1 MPLYAL
7 DTDSLTL
14 YREGHAQLGQRV
26 LAHLPSEI
34 ATTIISAEEQLSG
47 WYAQLRQ
54 AKQLDRVARA
64 YERLAETIRFYTG
77 IEVLLFTLPA
87 ITRYQQ
93 LLQMKLNVGRM
104 DLRIGAIALE
114 HGATVVTRNL
124 RDFRRIPNLT
134 VEDWSV

>member
-1 MPLYAL
+1 MPSYAL

-14 YREGHAQLGQRV
+14 YREGHPQLSQRV

-54 AKQLDRVARA
+54 ANQPDRIARA
-64 YERLAETIRFYTG
+64 YERLAETIRFYNGTQM
-77 IEVLLFTLPA
+77 LLFTLPA
-87 ITRYQQ
+87 IARYQQ
-93 LLQMKLNVGRM
+93 LLQMKLNVGKM

-114 HGATVVTRNL
+114 HGAIVVTRNL
-124 RDFRRIPNLT
+124 RGFRRIPNLT
-134 VEDWSV
+134 AEDWSL

>member
-1 MPLYAL
+1 MLLYAL

-26 LAHLPSEI
+26 LVHPPSEI
-34 ATTIISAEEQLSG
+34 ATTVISVEEQLSG

-54 AKQLDRVARA
+54 ATQPDRVART
-64 YERLAETIRFYTG
+64 YERLADTIRFYTG
-77 IEVLLFTLPA
+77 IEILLFTLPA
-87 ITRYQQ
+87 IARYQQ
-93 LLQMKLNVGRM
+93 LFQMKLNVGKM

-114 HGATVVTRNL
+114 HRATVVTRNL

-134 VEDWSV
+134 AEDCSV